1 MKTIDLAEGLGISTQ
16 MTNRLIKNGM
26 LRDLD
31 LAIAWRKSNLQPF
44 RTKST
49 RIGGNSGKPY
59 QRVQV
64 NKIESTQDE
73 VYSAEEVSGI
83 TKALRKIIP
92 GLWFSQI
99 GWLATALREQG
110 VKVTPEQLIGAQS
123 ILFLIYM
130 ETADDLLHSE
140 STYTVPPSLM
150 AKPGD
155 EIYPSLI
162 ASLNQ
167 ILSEDNAAE

>member
-1 MKTIDLAEGLGISTQ
+1 MKTIDLAAALDISTQ
-16 MTNRLIKNGM
+16 MTNRLIKQGM
-26 LRDLD
+26 PRDLD
-31 LAIAWRKSNLQPF
+31 QAIAWRKSNLEPF

-59 QRVQV
+59 QSAQI
-64 NKIESTQDE
+64 NKTAIASNE
-73 VYSAEEVSGI
+73 VYSAEEVSGV
-83 TKALRKIIP
+83 TKALRKIVP
-92 GLWFSQI
+92 DLWFLQI
-99 GWLATALREQG
+99 GWLGTALREQG

-130 ETADDLLHSE
+130 GTADDLLKSE
-140 STYTVPPSLM
+140 GRYTIPASLM

-162 ASLNQ
+162 ASLNR
-167 ILSEDNAAE
+167 ILNEDNAA

>member
-1 MKTIDLAEGLGISTQ
+1 MKTIDLAAGLGISTQ
-16 MTNRLIKNGM
+16 MTNRLIKQGM
-26 LRDLD
+26 PRDLD
-31 LAIAWRKSNLQPF
+31 KAIAWRKSHLQPF

-59 QRVQV
+59 QSAQI
-64 NKIESTQDE
+64 NKSAIASDE
-73 VYSAEEVSGI
+73 VYCAEEISGV
-83 TKALRKIIP
+83 TKALRKIVP
-92 GLWFSQI
+92 NLWFSQI

-130 ETADDLLHSE
+130 ETADDLLKSE
-140 STYTVPPSLM
+140 NPYTVPASLM

-167 ILSEDNAAE
+167 LLSEDNAAE

>member
-1 MKTIDLAEGLGISTQ
+1 MKTIDLAAGLGISTQ
-16 MTNRLIKNGM
+16 ITNRLIKQGM
-26 LRDLD
+26 PRDLD
-31 LAIAWRKSNLQPF
+31 KAIAWRKSHLQPF

-59 QRVQV
+59 QRGQI
-64 NKIESTQDE
+64 NKTTPAPDE
-73 VYSAEEVSGI
+73 VCSVEEMKGVDR
-83 TKALRKIIP
+83 ALRKIVP
-92 GLWFSQI
+92 NLWFSQI
-99 GWLATALREQG
+99 SWLATALRKKG

-130 ETADDLLHSE
+130 KTTDDLLESE
-140 STYTVPPSLM
+140 SQYTVPASLM

-155 EIYPSLI
+155 KIYPSLI

-167 ILSEDNAAE
+167 LLSEDNAAE